1 MDNSEKINAQL
12 VEEVAELRRN
22 LDALVSY
29 LPEAFFIVDAP
40 NVKIRLASRDSQRM
54 LGASMNQLEGL
65 QDDEHFQYYRVF
77 RPDGSTVEVEQLPLS
92 RALATGEVIRNEEW
106 LMQMNDG
113 STFPTL
119 CQAGPVRDGDGSI
132 RGAVICWHDISDRKR
147 FEEALRTSEERY
159 RMLAETTTDLIGIH
173 DRDGALGYV
182 NRAGAEIFGLDPNR
196 DIGITQ
202 QEQFPPEM
210 ARKHL
215 EALAA
220 VFRSGKLLE
229 LPDEAYPR
237 SSGELWLSTRLTPL
251 TDEYGRVTSVMSV
264 SHDITRYKQAE
275 ELLKKTRDELELRV
289 ERRTAELAAAN
300 ERLQGEIEE
309 RKRAEEML
317 KRQHRG
323 LRHLLQSSDHERQL
337 IAYEIHD
344 GLAQQLAGAIL
355 HFDAFS
361 QQKDAHPEAAAKAYD
376 AALTM
381 LRQGHSESRRLISG
395 VRPPILDEFGV
406 VAAIAH
412 LVSELNSLKGPRIKY
427 FTAVDFE
434 RLAPIEENIIYRIV
448 QESLTNACRYS
459 QSETVRV
466 NLVQREKRLRIEIRD
481 WGVGFDVNVVREN
494 HFGLEGIR
502 QRVRLL
508 GGKCGIRSEAG
519 KGTRILVELSVVE
532 SE

>member
-1 MDNSEKINAQL
+1 MHNPEKVNMQL

-22 LDALVSY
+22 LDALVGY

-65 QDDEHFQYYRVF
+65 QDEEHFQYYRVF

-92 RALATGEVIRNEEW
+92 RALANGEVIRNEEW

-119 CQAGPVRDGDGSI
+119 CQAGPIRDGDGSI

-147 FEEALRTSEERY
+147 FEEAL
-159 RMLAETTTDLIGIH
+159 
-173 DRDGALGYV
+173 
-182 NRAGAEIFGLDPNR
+182 
-196 DIGITQ
+196 
-202 QEQFPPEM
+202 
-210 ARKHL
+210 
-215 EALAA
+215 
-220 VFRSGKLLE
+220 
-229 LPDEAYPR
+229 
-237 SSGELWLSTRLTPL
+237 
-251 TDEYGRVTSVMSV
+251 
-264 SHDITRYKQAE
+264 
-275 ELLKKTRDELELRV
+275 KKTRDELESRV
-289 ERRTAELAAAN
+289 DERTAELATTN
-300 ERLQGEIEE
+300 ERLQSEIEE

-317 KRQHRG
+317 KKQHRA

-361 QQKDAHPEAAAKAYD
+361 QQKDAHPEAAAKAYE
-376 AALTM
+376 AALKM

-412 LVSELNSLKGPRIKY
+412 LVSELNGLKGPRIKY

-481 WGVGFDVNVVREN
+481 WGVGFDVNEAREN

-508 GGKCGIRSEAG
+508 GGKCGIRSAPG
-519 KGTRILVELSVVE
+519 KGTRILVELSVME
-532 SE
+532 ND